1 MRILITGG
9 AGLLGSALI
18 RAAPEGVDLHA
29 TRRTAPVLDLAREHA
44 VDLADAA
51 ATAALL
57 DAVRPE
63 LVIHTAYRQ
72 DTPERDVWRATE
84 SVVLACRAAGAAL
97 IHLSS
102 DVVFDGE
109 HAPYAESAAPAPV
122 HEYGRWKA
130 HAERLVREQLPAA
143 AIVRTSLITRPDPPD
158 TISARV
164 IDSIRDTARG
174 GEPPRLFVDE
184 LRCPIGDEDLA
195 AQLWELAAMSP
206 DAQAGFWHLA
216 GPEAVSR
223 YTLGVLVARRH
234 GVDADAIIP
243 TRSRG
248 AGLQRP
254 RDLRLLTTRADC
266 ELRIFARPISEVL
279 FPADGVRQSST

>member
-1 MRILITGG
+1 MRVLITGG

-18 RAAPEGVDLHA
+18 RAAPQGVELHA
-29 TRRTAPVLDLAREHA
+29 TRRTAPVAGGAREHV
-44 VDLADAA
+44 VDLTDAA

-84 SVVLACRAAGAAL
+84 GLVLACRAAGAAL

-109 HAPYAESAAPAPV
+109 NAPYAESAATAPV

-130 HAERLVREQLPAA
+130 QAERFVREQLPAA
-143 AIVRTSLITRPDPPD
+143 AIVRTSLITRADPPD
-158 TISARV
+158 TISARL
-164 IDSIRDTARG
+164 IDGIRDAARG
-174 GEPPRLFVDE
+174 GETPRLFVDE

-195 AQLWELAAMSP
+195 AQLWELAEMPP
-206 DAQAGFWHLA
+206 DARAGFWHLA

-223 YTLGVLVARRH
+223 YTLGVLVAGRH
-234 GVDADAIIP
+234 GVDASAIVP

-254 RDLRLLTTRADC
+254 RDLRLLTTRAER
-266 ELRIFARPISEVL
+266 ELRTFARPISEVL
-279 FPADGVRQSST
+279 FPADEVS